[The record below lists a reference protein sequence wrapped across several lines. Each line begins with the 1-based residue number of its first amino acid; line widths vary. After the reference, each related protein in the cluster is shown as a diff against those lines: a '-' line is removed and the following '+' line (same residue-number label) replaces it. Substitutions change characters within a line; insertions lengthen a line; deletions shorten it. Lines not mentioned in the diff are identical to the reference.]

1 MGRKHVA
8 GILHSL
14 QLFVVI
20 FFLHRWNCEKHT
32 FDQSAP
38 KTKRLSETERR
49 SNKMAYSFC
58 SYPNTLS
65 ANRACFFSLRSYNS
79 KRFGTLM
86 LVTKRFFFF
95 SFYGYS
101 NTLHTFFVTCL
112 LVWHCVSDWL
122 PCSSILGPGIIIE
135 RQGLKICQ
143 SVKKSV
149 DTPYR
154 QMRPN
159 KNSELCVDLCSNLWQ
174 LHQ

>member
-8 GILHSL
+8 GILHSS

-20 FFLHRWNCEKHT
+20 FSLHIWNCEKHT

-79 KRFGTLM
+79 KRLGTLM

-95 SFYGYS
+95 FPSMGTPTHSTHFLLLACLFDTVS
-101 NTLHTFFVTCL
+101 VTDY
-112 LVWHCVSDWL
+112 LVAPFW
-122 PCSSILGPGIIIE
+122 
-135 RQGLKICQ
+135 GLA
-143 SVKKSV
+143 S
-149 DTPYR
+149 
-154 QMRPN
+154 
-159 KNSELCVDLCSNLWQ
+159 
-174 LHQ
+174 